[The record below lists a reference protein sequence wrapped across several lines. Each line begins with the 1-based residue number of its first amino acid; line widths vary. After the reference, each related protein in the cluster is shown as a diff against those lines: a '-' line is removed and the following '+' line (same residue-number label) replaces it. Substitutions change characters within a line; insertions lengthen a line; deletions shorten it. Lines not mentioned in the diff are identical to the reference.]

1 MFPDLRL
8 LISATVVTF
17 FLAATAGLYASLRV
31 TQDQIATRNDSRGV
45 IEDSPIA
52 RISASWPA
60 PEPGRTAALWELT
73 KIAKSL
79 PVIASDESADAPERG
94 DIDVPDTATPADI
107 PAATEVSPAQEATG
121 STGIAV
127 QPEAGSLNAP
137 GHPDIA
143 GNIGEAPEIGNA
155 KPRAGK
161 TARPAVKK
169 VQPMAKKKPPRIVQR
184 RKQMARTPDPML
196 DPLLKNGYPLYLTV
210 PITN

>member
-17 FLAATAGLYASLRV
+17 FLAATAGLYASLRI
-31 TQDQIATRNDSRGV
+31 TQDQIAARNDGRG
-45 IEDSPIA
+45 EDSPIA

-73 KIAKSL
+73 KIARSP
-79 PVIASDESADAPERG
+79 PVIAADESADAPERG
-94 DIDVPDTATPADI
+94 DIDVPDTATPSDS
-107 PAATEVSPAQEATG
+107 PAAIEETPAQSVTG
-121 STGIAV
+121 STGTAV
-127 QPEAGSLNAP
+127 QPDTGSLNTP

-143 GNIGEAPEIGNA
+143 GNIGEAPETANA
-155 KPRAGK
+155 KPGAGK
-161 TARPAVKK
+161 TARPVARK
-169 VQPMAKKKPPRIVQR
+169 VQPVAKKKPPRIAQR
-184 RKQMARTPDPML
+184 RKQMARTPDPLM